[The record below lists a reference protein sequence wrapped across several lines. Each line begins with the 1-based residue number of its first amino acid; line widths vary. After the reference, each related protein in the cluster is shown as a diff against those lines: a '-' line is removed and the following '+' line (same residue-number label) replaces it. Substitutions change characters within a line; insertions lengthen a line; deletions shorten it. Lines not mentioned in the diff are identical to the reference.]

1 MGEIVWEEGEKRLHV
16 QSQLMMES
24 LMDKALIHSTHSEQE
39 ISIFPDLNVIKIG
52 GSSILDRGKAAV
64 FPLVDEI
71 IQNSRTQ
78 QLMVGVGGGARERH
92 TYAVGLD
99 LGLPTGGL
107 AMIAGAIPEQNAL
120 LLEVLLAKAGGI
132 RIAKED
138 FEKLPIYLR
147 SGSIPIVVGMPPYH
161 YWEHPSSTE
170 RIPRH
175 GSDTGMYLIA
185 EVFSTRSC
193 ILVKDVDGVFTDD
206 PRANPRAQF
215 IPKISAK
222 ELLELNLKDLPVERM
237 VLEIMLRARNCR
249 AIRIING
256 LVQGN
261 LTRALNGDE
270 VGTLIHQ

>member
-1 MGEIVWEEGEKRLHV
+1 MSQIVWEEGEKRLHV

-24 LMDKALIHSTHSEQE
+24 LMDKTLIHSTHSEQE
-39 ISIFPDLNVIKIG
+39 ISIFPDLNVIKVG

-64 FPLVDEI
+64 FPLVEEI
-71 IQNSRTQ
+71 IQNSRKH

-120 LLEVLLAKAGGI
+120 LLGVLLAKAGGI

-161 YWEHPSSTE
+161 YWEHPSPVE

-193 ILVKDVDGVFTDD
+193 ILVKDVDGVFTAD
-206 PRANPRAQF
+206 PRTNPGAQF

-222 ELLELNLKDLPVERM
+222 ELLEMNLKDLPVERM